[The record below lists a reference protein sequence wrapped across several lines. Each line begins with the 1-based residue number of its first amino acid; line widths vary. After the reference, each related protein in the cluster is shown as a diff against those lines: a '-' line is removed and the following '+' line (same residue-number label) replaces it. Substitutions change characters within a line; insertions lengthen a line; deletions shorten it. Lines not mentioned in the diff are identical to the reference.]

1 MNKLLNPDEV
11 RKWHKAFKREGE
23 LFEIRLLAGKND
35 KTYSGYFT
43 DVETAI
49 QAILPFDQSMT
60 YQIYF
65 TVNEVNP
72 ACSSRKQFNKF
83 MVVSGSATSKNDIT
97 HRWLLPVDIDVQRP
111 TDISSTD
118 EEKAYAYKKANDVY
132 IFLFQCGFQNPIIC
146 DSSSGYHM
154 YYPID
159 LENNGETEKIVFS
172 FYEVLGSI
180 FTDSRVKIDRA
191 VGDANRIMRLPGSW
205 GRKGRD
211 SEERP
216 HRMAYVMSVPEQ
228 PTRMGFEFL
237 SAFIE
242 KYRVKE
248 ERPVYSPS
256 YGGGREP
263 FDLRRFI
270 DDHGLKVRNESPYG
284 NGGTKF
290 VLEECP
296 FDSSHKAPD
305 SAIFLSASGAIG
317 FRCLHDSCANHNWHE
332 LRQML
337 DPNAYQQQELPQ
349 PTWGGRTGK
358 YHQSVVPPPIEE
370 EKSEI
375 GKKWLDLSEVEDVN
389 LDDIPRAHT
398 GFREMDDALGGG
410 LFMGETTILSGIN
423 GSGKSAW
430 LDTLALNV
438 VQDGF
443 PVALWTREL
452 QAYRLKRWLLLAA
465 AGHDCLCESTKN
477 PGRWYV
483 PNDVKAKI
491 VNWLRGRFML
501 YNNDYASNYGQILN
515 DMDEAVSRG
524 ARVII
529 LDNLFAMDLE
539 GLEGDEN
546 AKQKTVILGLVDY
559 AKKHEIH
566 LILVAHPR
574 KVVTFLRKEDILG
587 SSALQN
593 GVDNIAIIHRTGRDF
608 DKRAREIFSGKE
620 VTEWMKY
627 GNVLEV
633 CKNREFGSLERM
645 IGLYY
650 DLNSKRFTDGKEPV
664 IRYGWGEEEYL
675 VQKGVLN
682 VSVISQQ
689 TTNTNITR
697 SKPALPFE
705 TNQEEILPF

>member
-11 RKWHKAFKREGE
+11 RKWHRAFKHDGE

-43 DVETAI
+43 DVEDAI
-49 QAILPFDQSMT
+49 KAIIPFDATKM
-60 YQIYF
+60 YQVYF

-72 ACSSRKQFNKF
+72 ACSSRKQYNQF
-83 MVVSGSATSKNDIT
+83 MIVSGSATSKNDIV
-97 HRWLLPVDIDVQRP
+97 HRWVLPIDIDVKRP

-118 EEKAYAYKKANDVY
+118 EEKNYAYQKANDVY
-132 IFLFQCGFQNPIIC
+132 VFLNQCGFPQPIVC

-159 LENNGETEKIVFS
+159 LENNADTEKLVYT
-172 FYEVLGSI
+172 FYEVLGTI
-180 FTDSRVKIDRA
+180 FTDDRIKIDRS

-216 HRMAYVMSVPEQ
+216 HRMAYVMSSPESSS
-228 PTRMGFEFL
+228 RVGYDFIN
-237 SAFIE
+237 AFIE
-242 KYRVKE
+242 KYKVKE
-248 ERPVYSPS
+248 ERPVYSAH
-256 YGGGREP
+256 YGSGREP
-263 FDLRRFI
+263 FDLRKFI
-270 DDHGLKVRNESPYG
+270 NDHGLNVRNEAPYG
-284 NGGTKF
+284 DGGTKF

-305 SAIFLSASGAIG
+305 SAIFLSANGAIG

-332 LRQML
+332 LRKML
-337 DPNAYQQQELPQ
+337 DPTAYENEYQPQQQWTPRTIRKSVTQPQVKEETPEL
-349 PTWGGRTGK
+349 
-358 YHQSVVPPPIEE
+358 
-370 EKSEI
+370 

-389 LDDIPRAHT
+389 LDDIQRAHT
-398 GFREMDDALGGG
+398 GFRDLDDALGGG

-438 VQDGF
+438 IQDGF
-443 PVALWTREL
+443 PVALWTMEL
-452 QAYRLKRWLLLAA
+452 QSYRLKRWLLLAA
-465 AGHDCLCESTKN
+465 AGHDCLNESTKN

-483 PNDVKAKI
+483 PNDVKTKI

-501 YNNDYASNYGQILN
+501 YNNDYSSNFGQIIN
-515 DMDEAVSRG
+515 DLDEAVKRG
-524 ARVII
+524 AKIVI

-546 AKQKTVILGLVDY
+546 ARQKTVILSLVEY
-559 AKKHEIH
+559 AKKHNIH

-608 DKRAREIFSGKE
+608 EKRSKEIFSAGE
-620 VTEWMKY
+620 VKEWMKF
-627 GNVLEV
+627 GNVLEL

-650 DLNSKRFTDGKEPV
+650 DLRSKRFTDGKEPV
-664 IRYGWGEEEYL
+664 IRYDWGEIDYILSKSASISSITTGNEAN
-675 VQKGVLN
+675 QK
-682 VSVISQQ
+682 
-689 TTNTNITR
+689 
-697 SKPALPFE
+697 ALPFN
-705 TNQEEILPF
+705 TSNDDAVPF